1 MQLSLIHICVKN
13 TGNIIMKNL
22 MDMCLGTIFFW
33 LIGFG
38 IMQGADVLGII
49 GTPDP
54 LIRGDYGVEGGYPS
68 WAFVIFQTVFCA
80 TAATIVSGAM
90 AERTKFSAYLSLI
103 PIWRTARKRKKGAWK
118 K

>member
-1 MQLSLIHICVKN
+1 
-13 TGNIIMKNL
+13 MKNL

-103 PIWRTARKRKKGAWK
+103 HIWRTARKRKKGAWK